1 MLNILI
7 CMYNN
12 NLMNVFLLYKRL
24 IADFKIQNIVP
35 FKNIGKLREKYLSKI
50 LRPLTTNKSW
60 QIS

>member
-35 FKNIGKLREKYLSKI
+35 FKNIGKLWEKYLSKI